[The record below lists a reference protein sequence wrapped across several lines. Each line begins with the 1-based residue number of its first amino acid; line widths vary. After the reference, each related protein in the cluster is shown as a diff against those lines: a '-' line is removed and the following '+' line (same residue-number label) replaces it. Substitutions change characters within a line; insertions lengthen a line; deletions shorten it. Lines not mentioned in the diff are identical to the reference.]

1 MTLNRRPFNY
11 DPPLI
16 PFLDIL
22 YEDSDIMVVNKPAT
36 ILSVP
41 GKLKQHHDS
50 ILARVKSIYPEA
62 FAVHR
67 LDYGT
72 SGVLVVGLNK
82 PAISNLGKQFISRAV
97 SKVYVAWVDGK
108 LEGTGA
114 VDLPLILDLENRP
127 FQKVDFTVGKPALT
141 YYQALSYDAARD
153 CTLVRLYPQT
163 GRSHQLRVHMQQL
176 GHSILGDHLYADD
189 RVYSAVPHLNLHA
202 ALLRFKHP
210 TTDEWMQFC
219 APAPFAVPLEHAPAL
234 SWLDEDLAP
243 HIERTLTTVLKPT
256 FADVAPDAVPD
267 ATSSA
272 AAPDAVSSAAAPDAV
287 TSAAAPDPVSSAA
300 APDTAPETE
309 SPADANK

>member
-82 PAISNLGKQFISRAV
+82 PAISNLGKQFISRQV

-127 FQKVDFTVGKPALT
+127 FQKVDSTVGKPALT
-141 YYQALSYDAARD
+141 YYQALCYDAARD
-153 CTLVRLYPQT
+153 CSLVRLYPKT

-189 RVYSAVPHLNLHA
+189 RVYEAVPHLNLHA

-219 APAPFAVPLEHAPAL
+219 APAPFAIPPEHAPAL
-234 SWLDEDLAP
+234 SWLDVDLAP
-243 HIERTLTTVLKPT
+243 QIEHTLTTMLKPT
-256 FADVAPDAVPD
+256 FADVAPDAVPAD
-267 ATSSA
+267 TA
-272 AAPDAVSSAAAPDAV
+272 AGADTDTAAGAD
-287 TSAAAPDPVSSAA
+287 TDTAAGA
-300 APDTAPETE
+300 APETV
-309 SPADANK
+309 SAADANK

>member
-82 PAISNLGKQFISRAV
+82 PAISNLGKQFISRQV

-141 YYQALSYDAARD
+141 YYQALCYDAARD
-153 CTLVRLYPQT
+153 CSLVRLYPKT

-189 RVYSAVPHLNLHA
+189 RVYEAVPHLNLHA

-210 TTDEWMQFC
+210 TTDEWLQFC
-219 APAPFAVPLEHAPAL
+219 APAPFAIPPEHAPAL
-234 SWLDEDLAP
+234 SWLDVDLAP
-243 HIERTLTTVLKPT
+243 QIEHTLTTMLKPT
-256 FADVAPDAVPD
+256 FADVAPDAVPAD
-267 ATSSA
+267 TA
-272 AAPDAVSSAAAPDAV
+272 AGADTDTDTAAGAD
-287 TSAAAPDPVSSAA
+287 TAADTDTAA
-300 APDTAPETE
+300 GAAPETV
-309 SPADANK
+309 SAADANK

>member
-82 PAISNLGKQFISRAV
+82 PAISNLGKQFISRQV

-108 LEGTGA
+108 LDGTGA

-141 YYQALSYDAARD
+141 YYQALCYDAARD
-153 CTLVRLYPQT
+153 CSLVRLYPKT

-189 RVYSAVPHLNLHA
+189 RVYEAVPHLNLHA

-219 APAPFAVPLEHAPAL
+219 APAPFAIPPEHAPEL
-234 SWLDEDLAP
+234 SWLDVDLAP
-243 HIERTLTTVLKPT
+243 QIEHTLTTMLKPT
-256 FADVAPDAVPD
+256 FADVAPDAVPAD
-267 ATSSA
+267 TAAGADTDTAAGAAPEAVSA
-272 AAPDAVSSAAAPDAV
+272 ADAAQ
-287 TSAAAPDPVSSAA
+287 
-300 APDTAPETE
+300 
-309 SPADANK
+309 

>member
-41 GKLKQHHDS
+41 
-50 ILARVKSIYPEA
+50 
-62 FAVHR
+62 
-67 LDYGT
+67 
-72 SGVLVVGLNK
+72 
-82 PAISNLGKQFISRAV
+82 NLGKQFISRAV

-114 VDLPLILDLENRP
+114 VDLPLILDLDNRP

-141 YYQALSYDAARD
+141 YYQALYYDAARD

-189 RVYSAVPHLNLHA
+189 RVYEAVPHLNLHA

-219 APAPFAVPLEHAPAL
+219 APAPFAVPPEHAPAL

-243 HIERTLTTVLKPT
+243 HIERTLTTMLKPT
-256 FADVAPDAVPD
+256 FADVAPDAVPGTASD
-267 ATSSA
+267 A
-272 AAPDAVSSAAAPDAV
+272 
-287 TSAAAPDPVSSAA
+287 
-300 APDTAPETE
+300 APETG

>member
-82 PAISNLGKQFISRAV
+82 PAISNLGKQFISRQV

-141 YYQALSYDAARD
+141 YYQALCYDAARD
-153 CTLVRLYPQT
+153 CSLVRLYPKT

-189 RVYSAVPHLNLHA
+189 RVYEAVPHLNLHA

-219 APAPFAVPLEHAPAL
+219 APAPFAIPPEHAPAL
-234 SWLDEDLAP
+234 SWLDVDLAP
-243 HIERTLTTVLKPT
+243 QIEHTLTTMLKPT
-256 FADVAPDAVPD
+256 FADVAPDAVPAD
-267 ATSSA
+267 TA
-272 AAPDAVSSAAAPDAV
+272 AGADTDTAAGA
-287 TSAAAPDPVSSAA
+287 
-300 APDTAPETE
+300 APETV
-309 SPADANK
+309 SAADAAQ

>member
-82 PAISNLGKQFISRAV
+82 PAISNLGKQFISRQV

-141 YYQALSYDAARD
+141 YYQALCYDAARD
-153 CTLVRLYPQT
+153 CSLVRLYPKT

-189 RVYSAVPHLNLHA
+189 RVYEAVPHLNLHA

-219 APAPFAVPLEHAPAL
+219 APAPFAIPPEHAPAL
-234 SWLDEDLAP
+234 SWLDVDLAP
-243 HIERTLTTVLKPT
+243 QIEHTLTTMLKPT
-256 FADVAPDAVPD
+256 FADVAPDAVPADTAAGAD
-267 ATSSA
+267 ADADTAAGADTDTAAGAAPEAVSA
-272 AAPDAVSSAAAPDAV
+272 ADAAQ
-287 TSAAAPDPVSSAA
+287 
-300 APDTAPETE
+300 
-309 SPADANK
+309 

>member
-82 PAISNLGKQFISRAV
+82 PAISNLGKQFISRQV

-141 YYQALSYDAARD
+141 YYQALCYDAARD
-153 CTLVRLYPQT
+153 CSLVRLYPKT

-189 RVYSAVPHLNLHA
+189 RVYEAVPHLNLHA

-219 APAPFAVPLEHAPAL
+219 APAPFAIPPEHAPAL
-234 SWLDEDLAP
+234 SWLDVDLAP
-243 HIERTLTTVLKPT
+243 QIEYTLTTMLKPT
-256 FADVAPDAVPD
+256 FADVAPDAVPAD
-267 ATSSA
+267 TA
-272 AAPDAVSSAAAPDAV
+272 AGADTDTAAGAD
-287 TSAAAPDPVSSAA
+287 TDTAAGA
-300 APDTAPETE
+300 APETV
-309 SPADANK
+309 SAADANK

>member
-50 ILARVKSIYPEA
+50 ILAR
-62 FAVHR
+62 
-67 LDYGT
+67 
-72 SGVLVVGLNK
+72 
-82 PAISNLGKQFISRAV
+82 AISNLGKQFISRAV

-219 APAPFAVPLEHAPAL
+219 APAPFAVPSEHAPAL

-272 AAPDAVSSAAAPDAV
+272 AAPDAVSPRLKLRARRTP
-287 TSAAAPDPVSSAA
+287 TSRGHYGKRGS
-300 APDTAPETE
+300 T
-309 SPADANK
+309 

>member
-82 PAISNLGKQFISRAV
+82 PAISNLGKQFISRQV

-141 YYQALSYDAARD
+141 YYQALCYDAARD
-153 CTLVRLYPQT
+153 CSLVRLYPKT

-189 RVYSAVPHLNLHA
+189 RVYEAVPHLNLHA

-219 APAPFAVPLEHAPAL
+219 APAPFAIPPEHAPAL
-234 SWLDEDLAP
+234 SWLDVDLAP
-243 HIERTLTTVLKPT
+243 QIEHTLTTMLKPT
-256 FADVAPDAVPD
+256 FADVAPDAVPAD
-267 ATSSA
+267 TA
-272 AAPDAVSSAAAPDAV
+272 AGADTDTAAGAD
-287 TSAAAPDPVSSAA
+287 TDTAAGA
-300 APDTAPETE
+300 APETV
-309 SPADANK
+309 SAADANK

>member
-22 YEDSDIMVVNKPAT
+22 YEDADIMVVNKPAT

-41 GKLKQHHDS
+41 GKLKIHHDS
-50 ILARVKSIYPEA
+50 ILARVKSIHPDA

-82 PAISNLGKQFISRAV
+82 PAISNLGKQFISRGV

-114 VDLPLILDLENRP
+114 VDLPLILDLDNRP
-127 FQKVDFTVGKPALT
+127 FQKVDFEVGKPALT
-141 YYQALSYDAARD
+141 YYQALTYDAARD

-189 RVYSAVPHLNLHA
+189 RVYGCVPHLNLHA

-210 TTDEWMQFC
+210 TSEEWLQFC
-219 APAPFAVPLEHAPAL
+219 APAPFAIPEEFAPQL
-234 SWLDEDLAP
+234 NWLDEDLAP
-243 HIERTLTTVLKPT
+243 QIERTCTTPLKPT
-256 FADVAPDAVPD
+256 FADVAPDVASGV
-267 ATSSA
+267 
-272 AAPDAVSSAAAPDAV
+272 
-287 TSAAAPDPVSSAA
+287 
-300 APDTAPETE
+300 APE
-309 SPADANK
+309 AAQ